1 MHRSTDD
8 YELLCRL
15 DETVENRKGA
25 SAATIDAMPTQ
36 TVPQGGLPGV
46 AAGERLSCAV
56 CLEEFVEGSEL
67 RCLPCLHK
75 FHKVSWAWL
84 RTKRSSSRSYLH
96 RQIGLQTLS
105 IMLGLAQ

>member
-1 MHRSTDD
+1 M
-8 YELLCRL
+8 

-25 SAATIDAMPTQ
+25 STGTIEALPTQ
-36 TVPQGGLPGV
+36 TVPSGGLPGA

-75 FHKVSWAWL
+75 FHKVRVCVCHCHTEL
-84 RTKRSSSRSYLH
+84 CLF
-96 RQIGLQTLS
+96 
-105 IMLGLAQ
+105 

>member
-1 MHRSTDD
+1 
-8 YELLCRL
+8 L

-25 SAATIDAMPTQ
+25 SSGTIEALPTQ
-36 TVPQGGLPGV
+36 TVPAGGLPGA

-75 FHKVSWAWL
+75 FHKVCLVAVWC
-84 RTKRSSSRSYLH
+84 
-96 RQIGLQTLS
+96 GC
-105 IMLGLAQ
+105 